1 MTKPTNYSTFPMPAR
16 SRAGEAANVNAD
28 FMTTGTLLNTPTL
41 YPSPYMVLTEQ
52 GYTKHYYAGA
62 DRVAARI
69 GGGNLN
75 HDIECIVN
83 DSEAIDRA
91 TSLFWRCYNHVNSS
105 KVWHQ
110 DLKKMKIVDINGDEL
125 KMIWDFEM
133 NQVPSTQ
140 NAEIKPDPAGIN
152 KVIKHFS
159 RPASQA
165 DPNLGDE
172 PEAYFYHSDHLG
184 GASWITDGTGKPVQ
198 HLQYMPFGEPFVNQ
212 HPAGYQERYTF
223 TGKERDEETGYGYFG
238 ARYMDYTLMTSFIS
252 VDRYAS
258 KYPFISPYAYCAW
271 NPIKLIDPTGDTLDI
286 RGGAQ
291 AQEDILSIVDP
302 QYRDRIS
309 FQNDRVNVNVDGL
322 SDEEIEADAGFSTI
336 HNLVNSK
343 YHYQYCV
350 SETDGEGKV
359 VNVQN
364 NSITPHL
371 EVHKNPDPL
380 PKGYEGQ
387 VIINPNLREIPEKG
401 ADPIENRPSTVFHE
415 LEECYQRTDGKHP
428 YIYTNPKNRRQAD
441 YSRKGAHQRAIDK
454 AERLTKSARSKTGR
468 EGGAYTYLPRT
479 W

>member
-1 MTKPTNYSTFPMPAR
+1 MTSEKEQNLKQPAHKTILKTR
-16 SRAGEAANVNAD
+16 TKTV
-28 FMTTGTLLNTPTL
+28 FLCPFVFTGNDPRKGWRIPLN
-41 YPSPYMVLTEQ
+41 
-52 GYTKHYYAGA
+52 
-62 DRVAARI
+62 
-69 GGGNLN
+69 
-75 HDIECIVN
+75 
-83 DSEAIDRA
+83 
-91 TSLFWRCYNHVNSS
+91 
-105 KVWHQ
+105 
-110 DLKKMKIVDINGDEL
+110 
-125 KMIWDFEM
+125 
-133 NQVPSTQ
+133 
-140 NAEIKPDPAGIN
+140 EIKYN
-152 KVIKHFS
+152 E
-159 RPASQA
+159 Q
-165 DPNLGDE
+165 
-172 PEAYFYHSDHLG
+172 
-184 GASWITDGTGKPVQ
+184 
-198 HLQYMPFGEPFVNQ
+198 
-212 HPAGYQERYTF
+212 
-223 TGKERDEETGYGYFG
+223 RDEETGYGYFG
-238 ARYMDYTLMTSFIS
+238 ARYMDHELLTSFIS

-371 EVHKNPDPL
+371 ETRKNPDPL

-387 VIINPNLREIPEKG
+387 VIINPNLREIPYEG
-401 ADPIENRPSTVFHE
+401 ADPIENRPSSVFHE

-428 YIYTNPKNRRQAD
+428 YVYTNPKKRGQVD

-468 EGGAYTYLPRT
+468 EGATWTFLPRT
-479 W
+479 FNNK

>member
-1 MTKPTNYSTFPMPAR
+1 MRENIVTFSPKSGLGPIFINNYNQSCSINFPCC
-16 SRAGEAANVNAD
+16 S
-28 FMTTGTLLNTPTL
+28 
-41 YPSPYMVLTEQ
+41 
-52 GYTKHYYAGA
+52 
-62 DRVAARI
+62 
-69 GGGNLN
+69 
-75 HDIECIVN
+75 
-83 DSEAIDRA
+83 
-91 TSLFWRCYNHVNSS
+91 
-105 KVWHQ
+105 
-110 DLKKMKIVDINGDEL
+110 
-125 KMIWDFEM
+125 
-133 NQVPSTQ
+133 
-140 NAEIKPDPAGIN
+140 
-152 KVIKHFS
+152 
-159 RPASQA
+159 
-165 DPNLGDE
+165 
-172 PEAYFYHSDHLG
+172 
-184 GASWITDGTGKPVQ
+184 
-198 HLQYMPFGEPFVNQ
+198 
-212 HPAGYQERYTF
+212 F

-238 ARYMDYTLMTSFIS
+238 ARYMDHELLTSFIS

-291 AQEDILSIVDP
+291 AQEDILLIVDP

-371 EVHKNPDPL
+371 ETRKNPDPL

-387 VIINPNLREIPEKG
+387 VIINPNLREIPYEG
-401 ADPIENRPSTVFHE
+401 ADPIENRPSSVFHE

-428 YIYTNPKNRRQAD
+428 YVYTNPKKRGQVD

-468 EGGAYTYLPRT
+468 EGATWTFLPRT
-479 W
+479 FNNK